1 MSHFA
6 TSKLEF
12 PKMKLNINMSLDK
25 NSSNY
30 DPNGQ
35 YKQKSLII
43 YFCNSAKLHLL

>member
-1 MSHFA
+1 MFHFV
-6 TSKLEF
+6 TRKLQF

-35 YKQKSLII
+35 YKEKSLFI
-43 YFCNSAKLHLL
+43 SAKRHLL